1 MLFCGLQADRP
12 VVAWTNTDESLVAV
26 VKSGPRGP
34 GLDQLYTW
42 WGHTPG
48 RAGGADRGSRR
59 SSPAEVIARTVL

>member
-1 MLFCGLQADRP
+1 VVFCGLQADRP

-42 WGHTPG
+42 WGAH
-48 RAGGADRGSRR
+48 S
-59 SSPAEVIARTVL
+59 